1 MSKANSKKRNILPDP
16 EELMKLKRKR
26 TETEHA
32 FDECCRKVRSYELD
46 ATSTFCKRNEDQCIA
61 WLILK
66 DGFNVVTTVARIH
79 TALSESLTQHQRLRM
94 IEILSGN
101 IASRDVISE
110 ILSFAERACP
120 TLFEIIVPTST
131 NCVLVLAPPVGECCE
146 CGQRLVQYHN
156 CKAKL
161 YTLTGVK
168 EVEKVVIH

>member
-46 ATSTFCKRNEDQCIA
+46 AASTFCKRNEDQCIA

-66 DGFNVVTTVARIH
+66 YGFNVVTTVARIH
-79 TALSESLTQHQRLRM
+79 TALPASLTQHQRLRM

-101 IASRDVISE
+101 IASHDVISD

-120 TLFEIIVPTST
+120 TLFEIVVPTPLCWCWLPLLESVVSVVRGWFNT
-131 NCVLVLAPPVGECCE
+131 TTARPSF
-146 CGQRLVQYHN
+146 
-156 CKAKL
+156 
-161 YTLTGVK
+161 TLLL
-168 EVEKVVIH
+168 E